1 MAFTRIDKADYNGK
15 GVIGLPDAPQL
26 STNAMQEKFEEISLD
41 VIIPKHNTLIDELES
56 ATGASNI
63 GTKNGNVQS
72 EIDAFDGKIATFNG
86 DISQLKSDM
95 TQAQG
100 DIATLQSGVN
110 TNKTDIAAL
119 QSDNTTNK
127 ADIATNKA
135 NITTLQNE
143 NTTNKANIT
152 KNANDISALQTSVT
166 TNANNIASLQNDNTT
181 NKADIAS
188 LKSDNVT
195 LKGKAHV
202 HANKS
207 VIDALSK
214 DSATG
219 NLMFEGNPISG
230 GGSGN
235 TDTYGHVKVG
245 SVTIDASGDDT
256 IELVAGSNVTLT
268 PNANSKSVTISASG
282 GGGGTS
288 TGDMLKSDFVLPGG
302 TGQVLSAKEADHAT
316 NADNAT
322 SANSAS
328 TATIADKAMAM
339 FDGTNEIPA
348 NQLMQKSVYDADDDG
363 VVDNAEHATN
373 ADNVGNADTSLLE
386 KLSDSSGT
394 LNYNG
399 NALMLE
405 AAQFANQA
413 KLGEFVVNRIGN
425 NVKEL
430 ALHSNITTK
439 LSKVDTPD
447 NLSVELAKKIDK
459 PASATNGQVLTYNGT
474 SNEWEAQD
482 SKGGGSGTARV
493 NVSGIPSGYSLYYYD
508 VSDPSTKNP
517 VSGTSVEVGFGT
529 YRFYASN
536 GSDNTSETE
545 VIVDTLKIYNIT
557 LKVIYAVHI
566 SMSEA
571 DPDSA
576 VTFPS
581 GYDNSDFSDNAYMDL
596 SGGSFHYGDWVN
608 AFFMPKSC
616 MLKFDGTV
624 DYYLNEDDETKK
636 EDGTPSDVANINYGG
651 NAMVEW
657 GKIYFGFKGDA
668 DGNGYTFIVSDSPSE
683 GLDCYCNIDANKN
696 EIDHF
701 YTPKYFGSN
710 DSSNRLRSISGQS
723 NYVKQTGT
731 TELSHAKANG
741 NGWSTECY
749 GDWTLIKHLLVL
761 MSKSLNIQAKY
772 GYGRCSTSN
781 STAIGQGTMNGKGRF
796 WGDNSQTNGVKI
808 FGMENW
814 YGNLWRRIEGY
825 VTNSSGVQLVKMCY
839 GTRDGSTADA
849 YSTDGTGYVSMGTTS
864 GTSGSGI
871 QTMHVNNKCGVVPK
885 ALTGNTS
892 PTTYFSDGYWYNNSC
907 YALIGGSW
915 GDGLRVG
922 AFYSYIAY
930 AVSEALASFG
940 AAVSCKP
947 LSA

>member
-1 MAFTRIDKADYNGK
+1 
-15 GVIGLPDAPQL
+15 
-26 STNAMQEKFEEISLD
+26 MQEKFEEISLD

-245 SVTIDASGDDT
+245 SVTLDASGDDT

-348 NQLMQKSVYDADDDG
+348 NQLMQKSVYDADGDG
-363 VVDNAEHATN
+363 IVDNANHAVN

-386 KLSDSSGT
+386 KLSDSSGK

-413 KLGEFVVNRIGN
+413 KLGEFVVNQIGN

-439 LSKVDTPD
+439 LSKLNSDGTLDFSNVGSKPTTLSGYGITDAYTKTEVDGKLDSWFSQTQQATATGEQNVIFTGLD
-447 NLSVELAKKIDK
+447 TTKAYELWFETTDGSQVSVKSSSL
-459 PASATNGQVLTYNGT
+459 
-474 SNEWEAQD
+474 
-482 SKGGGSGTARV
+482 SGTTMTYVINIPTDCPVPV
-493 NVSGIPSGYSLYYYD
+493 N
-508 VSDPSTKNP
+508 
-517 VSGTSVEVGFGT
+517 
-529 YRFYASN
+529 
-536 GSDNTSETE
+536 
-545 VIVDTLKIYNIT
+545 
-557 LKVIYAVHI
+557 
-566 SMSEA
+566 
-571 DPDSA
+571 
-576 VTFPS
+576 
-581 GYDNSDFSDNAYMDL
+581 
-596 SGGSFHYGDWVN
+596 
-608 AFFMPKSC
+608 
-616 MLKFDGTV
+616 
-624 DYYLNEDDETKK
+624 
-636 EDGTPSDVANINYGG
+636 
-651 NAMVEW
+651 
-657 GKIYFGFKGDA
+657 FK
-668 DGNGYTFIVSDSPSE
+668 
-683 GLDCYCNIDANKN
+683 
-696 EIDHF
+696 
-701 YTPKYFGSN
+701 
-710 DSSNRLRSISGQS
+710 
-723 NYVKQTGT
+723 
-731 TELSHAKANG
+731 
-741 NGWSTECY
+741 
-749 GDWTLIKHLLVL
+749 
-761 MSKSLNIQAKY
+761 
-772 GYGRCSTSN
+772 
-781 STAIGQGTMNGKGRF
+781 
-796 WGDNSQTNGVKI
+796 
-808 FGMENW
+808 
-814 YGNLWRRIEGY
+814 
-825 VTNSSGVQLVKMCY
+825 
-839 GTRDGSTADA
+839 
-849 YSTDGTGYVSMGTTS
+849 
-864 GTSGSGI
+864 
-871 QTMHVNNKCGVVPK
+871 
-885 ALTGNTS
+885 
-892 PTTYFSDGYWYNNSC
+892 
-907 YALIGGSW
+907 
-915 GDGLRVG
+915 LRV
-922 AFYSYIAY
+922 I
-930 AVSEALASFG
+930 
-940 AAVSCKP
+940 K
-947 LSA
+947 